1 MYGQRQSSGVT
12 FLFPIFAIALVAV
25 VCWYLFLRS
34 TGDAGHGVIRP
45 GPLDTPSKAQPML
58 LRQLQLGD
66 EFSQSA
72 QESRST
78 TRSELTRGAPRPAAA
93 AVRAGWIAG
102 AQAAYYQTSG
112 PIEVWSGAQMFTTPQ
127 QAEAYEP
134 ELVSRWEAKYRGHQQ
149 VAPAGTPGDDPRI
162 VLGRRVDPRYLAAYP
177 DRGRRVVVLT
187 WRHDAILAW
196 VVVSAQP
203 SDGPGDLAGTLA
215 KDQDGNIAFA
225 LR

>member
-1 MYGQRQSSGVT
+1 MYGQRQSSGVS
-12 FLFPIFAIALVAV
+12 FLWPILAIAVIAV
-25 VCWYLFLRS
+25 VCWYAFVRS
-34 TGDAGHGVIRP
+34 TGDTGHGVIRP

-58 LRQLQLGD
+58 IRSLQLGD

-72 QESRST
+72 EESRST
-78 TRSELTRGAPRPAAA
+78 TRRELTRGAAPSAAA

-112 PIEVWSGAQMFTTPQ
+112 PIEVWSGAELFTTAQ
-127 QAEAYEP
+127 QAAAYEP
-134 ELVSRWEAKYRGHQQ
+134 ELVSRWAAKYRGHQQ

-177 DRGRRVVVLT
+177 DKARRVVVLT
-187 WRHDAILAW
+187 WTHDTVLAW
-196 VVVSAQP
+196 VAVSAQA